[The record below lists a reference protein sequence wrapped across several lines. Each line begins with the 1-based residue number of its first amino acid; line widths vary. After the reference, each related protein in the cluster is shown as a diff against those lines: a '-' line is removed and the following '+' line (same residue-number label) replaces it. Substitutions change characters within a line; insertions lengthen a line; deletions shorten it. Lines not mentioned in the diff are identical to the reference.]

1 MEKNVLLL
9 LVDHRRTAA
18 GKLQQVLTEYG
29 CHIKTRLGL
38 HDAVLD
44 QCSDSGL
51 IFLELVGDRS
61 IHQKLA
67 NAMSAIDGVAGQL
80 VNLQMK

>member
-9 LVDHRRTAA
+9 LIDHRRTVASQVQ
-18 GKLQQVLTEYG
+18 KVLTEYG

-44 QCSDSGL
+44 QCSDTGL
-51 IFLELVGDRS
+51 IFLELVGDRGT
-61 IHQKLA
+61 HDKLTKEMGA
-67 NAMSAIDGVAGQL
+67 LDGVDARL
-80 VNLQMK
+80 VNLQVK